1 MRVENVKGAVWTVDD
16 EEYYKRRPPRGV
28 GASASPNTN
37 QSPTLTPQTPSIID
51 QVSQNISIF
60 TSTRISKGLNQVLEF
75 GHLFYS
81 KIDFIGI
88 KTQIRYFDRD

>member
-1 MRVENVKGAVWTVDD
+1 MKGAVWTVDD

-60 TSTRISKGLNQVLEF
+60 TSTRISKGSFKFWSLDT
-75 GHLFYS
+75 Y
-81 KIDFIGI
+81 FIQ
-88 KTQIRYFDRD
+88 KLTLLS

>member
-28 GASASPNTN
+28 GSNASPSSNQSIG

-51 QVSQNISIF
+51 QVCNNSKIPHSKISIG
-60 TSTRISKGLNQVLEF
+60 SRLLDEVW
-75 GHLFYS
+75 
-81 KIDFIGI
+81 
-88 KTQIRYFDRD
+88 

>member
-51 QVSQNISIF
+51 QVSQNIFIF
-60 TSTRISKGLNQVLEF
+60 TSTRISKISLKFWSLDT
-75 GHLFYS
+75 Y
-81 KIDFIGI
+81 FIQ
-88 KTQIRYFDRD
+88 KLTLLA